1 MPIRASGGPNSK
13 CRAYSGRGER
23 SNISLTSCARHQR
36 AVSALWGHSVRPSL
50 RSFNGCDRPWN
61 LVVASGTSH
70 GRTQRR
76 ERFRRGCGRHAGASS
91 DYLIRGGGPL
101 VHTRQQF
108 LSIIASNFGGTAS
121 FISGLMT
128 WGIDEARKHAFQ
140 KKPGQTV
147 DRPVTA
153 RTRLNAVKVDH
164 FIDIL
169 SSPSFLQD
177 VASWPKTLKLLYLVE
192 SSWKL
197 CMTRPKDWTWK
208 IHADFECMVLS
219 FSISEDPY
227 PPPQRN
233 APKTGLPLHP
243 QSRTPSW

>member
-1 MPIRASGGPNSK
+1 
-13 CRAYSGRGER
+13 
-23 SNISLTSCARHQR
+23 
-36 AVSALWGHSVRPSL
+36 
-50 RSFNGCDRPWN
+50 
-61 LVVASGTSH
+61 
-70 GRTQRR
+70 
-76 ERFRRGCGRHAGASS
+76 
-91 DYLIRGGGPL
+91 
-101 VHTRQQF
+101 
-108 LSIIASNFGGTAS
+108 
-121 FISGLMT
+121 MT
-128 WGIDEARKHAFQ
+128 WQIDEARKHAFQ

-177 VASWPKTLKLLYLVE
+177 VASWPKTLKLRCLVE

-227 PPPQRN
+227 PPPHRN

-243 QSRTPSW
+243 QSRTPSWQWRPWSQSFQKHSSGPTTLAASTAHSCDCPSQALASG